1 MKNTRHLGL
10 ALLIASV
17 LIGAPMSAQEKGGM
31 KDKGM
36 MKDEKDMTKDEKGM
50 MKDEKDAMM
59 KDKIK
64 AEKKGQAGKT
74 DDKMKMNEKKQ

>member
-10 ALLIASV
+10 ALLIASA
-17 LIGAPMSAQEKGGM
+17 LIGAPISAQEKGGM
-31 KDKGM
+31 KDD
-36 MKDEKDMTKDEKGM
+36 KDT
-50 MKDEKDAMM
+50 MM
-59 KDKIK
+59 KDKMK

>member
-1 MKNTRHLGL
+1 MNNTRHLGL